1 MIIVWDQSFQNEA
14 LPDGSHGAL
23 QLCGSSLSSSSKER
37 RIPVR
42 GGHLRNHSASDGA
55 GSSFGSPSDS
65 YPIQQWILPAKEY
78 NIDAS
83 GSSVMKEPAPRP
95 LVFTPFME
103 GTSALPCSAGSTS
116 SRSDGS
122 EYEPMAKTHASS
134 NRNFSSRCS
143 FMSKPIYPVSFSNQ
157 TPDREAHLTIAKRSP
172 FNLATPNDS
181 SSNHNSGLKSVRN
194 LTELQSMV
202 EFPEIGSSTPQ
213 REAHRWSSASSS
225 MDFTDSSEQLD
236 SERVGPSY
244 HNQGGEFKCGL
255 CERFLSQR
263 SPWSSH
269 RIVRNGDMPVTGVL
283 SCSHVF
289 HADCLDQSTPKMQKQ
304 DPTCPLCSRSS
315 EEISMELPLISRLR
329 NGLLPKLRSSRDE
342 IRPGS
347 EAWQLGLQPRV
358 AKRKKKL
365 LS

>member
-1 MIIVWDQSFQNEA
+1 M
-14 LPDGSHGAL
+14 
-23 QLCGSSLSSSSKER
+23 R
-37 RIPVR
+37 
-42 GGHLRNHSASDGA
+42 
-55 GSSFGSPSDS
+55 
-65 YPIQQWILPAKEY
+65 
-78 NIDAS
+78 
-83 GSSVMKEPAPRP
+83 APRP

-157 TPDREAHLTIAKRSP
+157 APDREAHLTIANRSP
-172 FNLATPNDS
+172 FNLAIPNDS
-181 SSNHNSGLKSVRN
+181 SSNHNSDLKSVRN
-194 LTELQSMV
+194 LTQLQSMV
-202 EFPEIGSSTPQ
+202 ELPEIGSNTPQ

-244 HNQGGEFKCGL
+244 HNQGGGEFKCGL

-263 SPWSSH
+263 SPYSSH

-289 HADCLDQSTPKMQKQ
+289 MLIVWINQHRRCKKQ

-315 EEISMELPLISRLR
+315 EENSMEQPLISRLR

-342 IRPGS
+342 TGSARPWGCGQVGDCVEGALHASPRSNMLLQNRNRLKKHLTFKGDSSKEVQEKIKKSGS
-347 EAWQLGLQPRV
+347 FSSHMFHGKSAEQDGVGCSRKVGYPVL
-358 AKRKKKL
+358 KRR
-365 LS
+365 

>member
-1 MIIVWDQSFQNEA
+1 
-14 LPDGSHGAL
+14 
-23 QLCGSSLSSSSKER
+23 
-37 RIPVR
+37 
-42 GGHLRNHSASDGA
+42 
-55 GSSFGSPSDS
+55 
-65 YPIQQWILPAKEY
+65 
-78 NIDAS
+78 
-83 GSSVMKEPAPRP
+83 MKEPAPRP
-95 LVFTPFME
+95 SAFTPFME
-103 GTSALPCSAGSTS
+103 GTSALPCSVGSSS

-122 EYEPMAKTHASS
+122 ECEPMAKTHASS

-143 FMSKPIYPVSFSNQ
+143 FISKPIYPVSFSNQ
-157 TPDREAHLTIAKRSP
+157 APDREAHLTITNRSP
-172 FNLATPNDS
+172 FNLAIPNDS
-181 SSNHNSGLKSVRN
+181 SSNHNSDLKSIRN

-202 EFPEIGSSTPQ
+202 EFPEIGSSTQ

-244 HNQGGEFKCGL
+244 HNQVGGEFKCGL

-315 EEISMELPLISRLR
+315 EENSMEQPLISRLR

-342 IRPGS
+342 IGSSRPWGCGQVGDCVEGALHASPRNNMLLLNRNRLKKHLTFKGDSSKEVQEKFKESGS
-347 EAWQLGLQPRV
+347 FSSHLFHGKSAEQDGIGCSRKVGYPVL
-358 AKRKKKL
+358 KRR
-365 LS
+365 

>member
-1 MIIVWDQSFQNEA
+1 M
-14 LPDGSHGAL
+14 
-23 QLCGSSLSSSSKER
+23 R
-37 RIPVR
+37 
-42 GGHLRNHSASDGA
+42 
-55 GSSFGSPSDS
+55 
-65 YPIQQWILPAKEY
+65 
-78 NIDAS
+78 
-83 GSSVMKEPAPRP
+83 EPAPRP

-157 TPDREAHLTIAKRSP
+157 APDREAHLTIANRSP
-172 FNLATPNDS
+172 FNLAIPNDG
-181 SSNHNSGLKSVRN
+181 SSNHNSDLKSVRN
-194 LTELQSMV
+194 LTQLQSMV
-202 EFPEIGSSTPQ
+202 EFPEIGSNTPQ

-244 HNQGGEFKCGL
+244 HNQGGGEFKCGL

-304 DPTCPLCSRSS
+304 DPTCPLCSKSS
-315 EEISMELPLISRLR
+315 EENSMEPPLISRLR

-342 IRPGS
+342 IGSARPWGCGQVGDCVEGALHASPRNNMLLLNRNRLKKHRTFKGDLSKEVEEKFKKSGS
-347 EAWQLGLQPRV
+347 FSSHLFHGKSAEQDGVGCSRKVGYPVL
-358 AKRKKKL
+358 KRR
-365 LS
+365 